1 MKTAMNDHYFTSK
14 PNTKSEPREF
24 AAELRG
30 RTFLFQAD
38 AGVFSKDEVDAGTRI
53 LIDTLTLKLGDTVL
67 DLGAGYGPI
76 GMVAA
81 TLVGPTGRVYMVDV
95 NERACELARKNL
107 IRNGIDHAQ
116 VFLGDG
122 IKSLPENVAFDWVLS
137 NPPIRAGKAVVYPLL
152 TEAYHALKPGGCLV
166 VVIRTKQGAKSLE
179 GYLLDLVGNCDTIE
193 KKAGFRVLKCCKP
206 LHT

>member
-1 MKTAMNDHYFTSK
+1 MNDHYFTSK
-14 PNTKSEPREF
+14 PSAKSEPREF
-24 AAELRG
+24 AVELRG
-30 RTFLFQAD
+30 RTYSFLTD
-38 AGVFSKDEVDAGTRI
+38 AGVFSKDEVDMGTRI
-53 LIDTLTLKLGDTVL
+53 LIDTLSLKPGETVL
-67 DLGAGYGPI
+67 DLGSGYGPI

-122 IKSLPENVAFDWVLS
+122 INALPENVGFDWVLS
-137 NPPIRAGKAVVYPLL
+137 NPPIRTGKAVVYPLL
-152 TEAYHALKPGGCLV
+152 TEGYHALRPGGCLV

-179 GYLLDLVGNCDTIE
+179 GYLQDLAGHCDTIE